1 MKSLTNSLDELFESV
16 FNATHLREDTPRAYA
31 KSLHDKVLSKA
42 VKAHLNNHNI
52 NYVEFNR
59 TRAPLDHVIVD
70 ENGNKVNGASDFA
83 DLVVNAYH
91 ALFPKESVED
101 SLLRKAAKDYFN
113 NK

>member
-42 VKAHLNNHNI
+42 VKVHLNNHNI

-59 TRAPLDHVIVD
+59 TRAPLDRVIVNY
-70 ENGNKVNGASDFA
+70 NGNKVNGAGAFA
-83 DLVVNAYH
+83 TLVVNAYH

-101 SLLRKAAKDYFN
+101 SLLRKAAEDYFN
-113 NK
+113 IK

>member
-1 MKSLTNSLDELFESV
+1 MKSLTNNLDEFFESV
-16 FNATHLREDTPRAYA
+16 FNATHLKEDTPKAYA

-42 VKAHLNNHNI
+42 VKTHLNSHNI

-59 TRAPLDHVIVD
+59 ARAPLDHVIVD
-70 ENGNKVNGASDFA
+70 ENGSKVNGSGDFA
-83 DLVVNAYH
+83 GLVVNAYH

-101 SLLRKAAKDYFN
+101 SLLRKTAEDYFN

>member
-1 MKSLTNSLDELFESV
+1 MKILTNSLDEFFESV
-16 FNATHLREDTPRAYA
+16 FNATHLKEDTPKAYA

-59 TRAPLDHVIVD
+59 ARAPLDNVIVD
-70 ENGNKVNGASDFA
+70 GNGNKVNEADAFA

-91 ALFPKESVED
+91 TLFPKENVED
-101 SLLRKAAKDYFN
+101 SLLRKAAEDYFN

>member
-1 MKSLTNSLDELFESV
+1 MNSLINNLDELFESV

-31 KSLHDKVLSKA
+31 KSLHDKVLSKT

-70 ENGNKVNGASDFA
+70 ENGNKVNGAGAFA
-83 DLVVNAYH
+83 NLVVNAYH

-101 SLLRKAAKDYFN
+101 SLLRKAAEDYFN